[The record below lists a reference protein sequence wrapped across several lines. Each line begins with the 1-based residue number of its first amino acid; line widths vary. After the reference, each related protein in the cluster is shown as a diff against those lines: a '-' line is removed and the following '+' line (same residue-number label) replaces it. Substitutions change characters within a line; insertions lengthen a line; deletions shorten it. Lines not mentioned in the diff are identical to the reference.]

1 MTDLNQIPE
10 PLRPLWRPFVATVG
24 LFVFSMICFSSAGDV
39 RLPPAPGDLKV
50 YHVSV
55 DTISHSY
62 LEPTSKRRNSGPGA
76 ISTATSK
83 EWPGIG
89 FVFSR
94 RFSIEPPATVDFYIV
109 EDLSKLAV
117 TRKEAPNYFRSVDV
131 LGIATD
137 AGMVLDPAD
146 HYQVM
151 KKKKTRMTVFAW
163 LSLALSVLV
172 GAFVVWR
179 VRLMLKYL

>member
-1 MTDLNQIPE
+1 MTELNQLFE
-10 PLRPLWRPFVATVG
+10 PFRPLWRPFVATVG

-39 RLPPAPGDLKV
+39 KVPPAPADLKV
-50 YHVSV
+50 YRVSV

-62 LEPTSKRRNSGPGA
+62 REPTSKRRNSGPGA
-76 ISTATSK
+76 ISTATSR

-94 RFSIEPPATVDFYIV
+94 RFSIEPPAAVDFYIV
-109 EDLSKLAV
+109 DDLSKSAV
-117 TRKEAPNYFRSVDV
+117 TRKETPNYFRSVDV

-146 HYQVM
+146 HYQATL
-151 KKKKTRMTVFAW
+151 KKKTRMTLVAW
-163 LSLALSVLV
+163 LSLALSVLI

-179 VRLMLKYL
+179 TRVIFKYL